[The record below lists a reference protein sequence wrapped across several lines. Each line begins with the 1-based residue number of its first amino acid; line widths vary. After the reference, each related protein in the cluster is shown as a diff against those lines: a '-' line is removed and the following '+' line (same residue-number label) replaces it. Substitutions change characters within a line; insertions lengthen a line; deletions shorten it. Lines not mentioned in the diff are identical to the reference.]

1 MLRQARI
8 SAPFSS
14 QGHFSLPQE
23 ILGRS
28 DCSESQP
35 LVTNPRYGCS
45 YRAGDGEEITPRAGL
60 GPEERGYG
68 GADCYCELPRIPL
81 PRTWVNKPPADVP
94 EAARWHHVWCRP
106 GRESRVGKDEEEAPV
121 AAEEKNKALVRRY
134 FEEVWGKGNLAAV
147 DDFMA
152 ADYAEHPRPSG
163 LSPGSEG
170 LKQLNAAY
178 QSAFPDLKASLE
190 DIFAEGDRVAF
201 RWSFRGTHLG
211 YWLGTPPTGNHVT
224 ATGITLFR
232 IAFGKV
238 VESWTSIDVSPAEEE
253 LQWLTQ
259 GGGKAR
265 SSDISLSERGTSPPI
280 WDVLSRNLTWRLRV
294 AEVQERERIEQELQV
309 AHQIQQALLP
319 EAVPELYGWQLA
331 AYYKPAREVGGDFY
345 DFLELEEGR
354 LGLVVGDAT
363 GKGMPAA
370 LVMATTRGML
380 RAVAQ
385 SLDSPGEVL
394 QRVNDALYPD
404 IPSEMFVTCFY
415 AILDPKSGTVSY
427 ANAGHDLPYLWHGGD
442 VEELRAGGM
451 PLGLMPEMGYEE
463 KEAVLREG
471 DSVLFYS
478 DGLVEAHDPNYEM
491 FGFPRL
497 RVLISEHGKQRSLV
511 DSLLEDLYSFVGE
524 GWEQEDDITLPR
536 LRRSAP

>member
-1 MLRQARI
+1 V
-8 SAPFSS
+8 S
-14 QGHFSLPQE
+14 
-23 ILGRS
+23 
-28 DCSESQP
+28 
-35 LVTNPRYGCS
+35 V
-45 YRAGDGEEITPRAGL
+45 
-60 GPEERGYG
+60 
-68 GADCYCELPRIPL
+68 
-81 PRTWVNKPPADVP
+81 
-94 EAARWHHVWCRP
+94 
-106 GRESRVGKDEEEAPV
+106 
-121 AAEEKNKALVRRY
+121 EKNKVLVRE
-134 FEEVWGKGNLAAV
+134 FLGEAWGKGNMAAV
-147 DDFMA
+147 DALMA
-152 ADYAEHPRPSG
+152 ADYVEHPRPTNLPAG
-163 LSPGSEG
+163 TEG
-170 LKQLNAAY
+170 LKQLIAAY
-178 QSAFPDLKASLE
+178 RTAFPDLMVTLD
-190 DIFAEGDRVAF
+190 DIFAEGEMVAF
-201 RWSFRGTHLG
+201 RWSVNGTHLG
-211 YWLGTPPTGNHVT
+211 DWLGIPPTGNHVT

-238 VESWTSIDVSPAEEE
+238 VESWTSIDLSPAEEE

-259 GGGKAR
+259 GGGGAR
-265 SSDISLSERGTSPPI
+265 SSDISLAERGTSPPI
-280 WDVLSRNLTWRLRV
+280 WDVLSRNLTWRFRV

-309 AHQIQQALLP
+309 ARQIQQALLP

-345 DFLELEEGR
+345 DFLELEDGH

-394 QRVNDALYPD
+394 ARVNDALYPD
-404 IPSEMFVTCFY
+404 IPSGMFVTCFY
-415 AILDPKSGTVSY
+415 AILEPASGSLRY
-427 ANAGHDLPYLWHGGD
+427 ANAGHDLPYVHLHGEGTH
-442 VEELRAGGM
+442 ELRARGM

-511 DSLLEDLYSFVGE
+511 DSLLDELYSFVRE
-524 GWEQEDDITLPR
+524 GWEQEDDITL
-536 LRRSAP
+536 LTLQRSAAHS